1 MSKVSLDKHVEEF
14 LIKRIQKG
22 DKEGFS
28 LIYKHYHPHIKSYFL
43 QRKIDPRICEDL
55 ASAVFER
62 SFRGID
68 NFKWQGLSLS
78 SWLYKIAR
86 NVLIDF
92 FRSNQRS
99 RINSYPANDLE
110 HLPSSGETPE
120 EAALRQETGFFI
132 GNLLA
137 TLPEREEKIIYLKFF
152 EGYTN
157 KSIAKLLRI
166 SETNVGTIIYRVV
179 GKFRSQLRSDGY
191 A

>member
-1 MSKVSLDKHVEEF
+1 MSKVSLDKHVEEI

-22 DKEGFS
+22 DKESFS
-28 LIYKHYHPHIKSYFL
+28 IIYRHYHPHIKSYFL
-43 QRKIDPRICEDL
+43 QRNIDAGTCEDL

-62 SFRGID
+62 SFKGIA

-92 FRSNQRS
+92 FRSSQRS
-99 RINSYPANDLE
+99 RIDSYPTQDLE
-110 HLPSSGETPE
+110 DLPSNGETPE
-120 EAALRQETGFFI
+120 EVALRTETGFFI

-137 TLPEREEKIIYLKFF
+137 TLPKREAKIIYLKFF

-157 KSIAKLLRI
+157 KVIAKLLQI
-166 SETNVGTIIYRVV
+166 SETNVGTIIYRTV
-179 GKFRSQLRSDGY
+179 GKFRSQIHSSGY
-191 A
+191 K